1 MPTLADCPE
10 LPPCPP
16 HAPYRCPSGECVE
29 NAATCAPGIR
39 CPSNKPYLCSNGT
52 CVKAADLCP
61 IIETCP
67 TGYLMCY
74 DGSCV
79 DHNSVCLPPPV
90 CPSLSIRCLD
100 GSCRS
105 AVDLE
110 EAVLDYF
117 GAAPAYETCVN
128 RKLEESSVEVERRAN
143 CRTQTRVCAQR
154 RAICTA
160 EIAARWT
167 ALSGCR
173 SIRSAPRS
181 TTTCFAATAPRKR
194 TSTPVLRS

>member
-1 MPTLADCPE
+1 MSHLSLCPTLPVCPSFAPVLCPGKFCMPTLADCPE

-29 NAATCAPGIR
+29 YAATCAPGIR
-39 CPSNKPYLCSNGT
+39 
-52 CVKAADLCP
+52 CP

-105 AVDLE
+105 AVNLE
-110 EAVLDYF
+110 GAVLDYF
-117 GAAPAYETCVN
+117 GAAPAYETCVS
-128 RKLEESSVEVERRAN
+128 RKLEESSVEIEKEN
-143 CRTQTRVCAQR
+143 Q
-154 RAICTA
+154 
-160 EIAARWT
+160 
-167 ALSGCR
+167 S
-173 SIRSAPRS
+173 
-181 TTTCFAATAPRKR
+181 
-194 TSTPVLRS
+194 